1 MKSRRFHL
9 AMAMSALV
17 LTGTAS
23 VAHAET
29 TKTMSQPQ
37 IGFTTRDT
45 MTPAANEWGLQGGR
59 KSMQWDASKG
69 RWGLKFD
76 MEQPAFRDLA
86 PKDVLQA
93 GAYYKLTPSLRV
105 GGVAALG
112 DNRNLAKDMAPL
124 QPAPRV
130 RLETTFKF

>member
-1 MKSRRFHL
+1 MSGRFHI

-29 TKTMSQPQ
+29 AKARTAPQ
-37 IGFTTRDT
+37 IGFTTRAAVNPT
-45 MTPAANEWGLQGGR
+45 ANEWGLQGGR

-76 MEQPAFRDLA
+76 MEQPAFRELA
-86 PKDVLQA
+86 PKDVVQA

-105 GGVAALG
+105 GGGVALG
-112 DNRNLAKDMAPL
+112 DNRNLAKDMAPR

>member
-1 MKSRRFHL
+1 MMSGRFHI

-29 TKTMSQPQ
+29 AKGKAAPQ
-37 IGFTTRDT
+37 VGFTTRDALS
-45 MTPAANEWGLQGGR
+45 PADNEWGLQGGR

-76 MEQPAFRDLA
+76 MEQPAFRELA
-86 PKDVLQA
+86 PKDVVQA

-105 GGVAALG
+105 GGGVALG
-112 DNRNLAKDMAPL
+112 DNRNLAKDMAPR

-130 RLETTFKF
+130 RLETSFKF